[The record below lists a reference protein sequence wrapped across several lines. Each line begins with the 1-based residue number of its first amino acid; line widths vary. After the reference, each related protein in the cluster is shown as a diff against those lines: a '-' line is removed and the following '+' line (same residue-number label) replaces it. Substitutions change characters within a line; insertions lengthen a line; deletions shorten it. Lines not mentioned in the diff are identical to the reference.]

1 MAIKDL
7 LVAYDGNEASQ
18 HALEFA
24 VQMGRKYQAT
34 VTGMTVSRPEPF
46 ESHLQR
52 WIPDN
57 VKESMVTARLEATKS
72 IETKFREQVKAL
84 GFGGETQWLVEEG
97 QPDLTLARSARFFDI
112 LIIGQFLTAFKTEHR
127 TVDPQELLQRAGKPI
142 IIVPKGYKPRPFREE
157 AAVAWD
163 GSRHAARALTDAM
176 QILET
181 KKKLYI
187 LTAVAEKQSRDIG
200 ELPGLDLQV
209 HLRRHGIDSEIVD
222 FETTAHDIGQAI
234 LDKCKALDPDV
245 LVMGAYGRA
254 KFGAQF
260 FGGVTRHVLQ
270 NHSVPV
276 LLSH

>member
-18 HALEFA
+18 HALEFGL
-24 VQMGRKYQAT
+24 QMGSKYGAT

-46 ESHLQR
+46 ESHLR
-52 WIPDN
+52 KWIPDN
-57 VKESMVTARLEATKS
+57 VKESMIAARLEAAKS
-72 IETKFREQVKAL
+72 IEAKFREQIAGA
-84 GFGGETQWLVEEG
+84 GFKGETQWLVEEG
-97 QPDLTLARSARFFDI
+97 LPDLTLARAARFYDI
-112 LIIGQFLTAFKTEHR
+112 LIIGQFVTAFTTEHR
-127 TVDPQELLQRAGKPI
+127 SVDPQELLQRAGKPI
-142 IIVPKGYKPRPFREE
+142 IIVPRHYQPRPFREE

-181 KKKLYI
+181 KKKLYL
-187 LTAVAEKQSRDIG
+187 LTARADRQSKDIG
-200 ELPGLDLQV
+200 ELPGLDLKV
-209 HLRRHGIDSEIVD
+209 HLARHGIESEVIEFD
-222 FETTAHDIGQAI
+222 APHGIGAT
-234 LDKCKALDPDV
+234 LLEKCEALDPDV

-260 FGGVTRHVLQ
+260 FGGVTRYILQ
-270 NHSVPV
+270 HHKVPV

>member
-24 VQMGRKYQAT
+24 VQMGAKYGAT
-34 VTGMTVSRPEPF
+34 VTGMTVTKPEPF
-46 ESHLQR
+46 ESHLRR

-57 VKESMVTARLEATKS
+57 VKESMMTARHEATKS
-72 IETKFREQVKAL
+72 IESKFLEGVKAL
-84 GFGGETQWLVEEG
+84 GFAGETQWLVEEG
-97 QPDLTLARSARFFDI
+97 QPDLTLARSARFYDI
-112 LIIGQFLTAFKTEHR
+112 LVIGQFLTAFQTEHR
-127 TVDPQELLQRAGKPI
+127 SVDPQELLQRAGKPI
-142 IIVPKGYKPRPFREE
+142 IIVPKGYQPRPFREV

-187 LTAVAEKQSRDIG
+187 LTAKAEKQSRDMAD
-200 ELPGLDLQV
+200 LPGLDLQV
-209 HLRRHGIDSEIVD
+209 HLKRHGVESEVITFDSSVHEVG
-222 FETTAHDIGQAI
+222 HAI
-234 LDKCKALDPDV
+234 LEHCKELDPDV

-260 FGGVTRHVLQ
+260 FGGVTRYILQ
-270 NHSVPV
+270 NHTVPV

>member
-24 VQMGRKYQAT
+24 VQMGSKYGAT
-34 VTGMTVSRPEPF
+34 VTGMTVSKPEPF

-57 VKESMVTARLEATKS
+57 VKESMMTARRESTKS
-72 IETKFREQVKAL
+72 IESKFLEQVKAL
-84 GFGGETQWLVEEG
+84 GFSGEKQWLVEEG
-97 QPDLTLARSARFFDI
+97 QPDLTLARSARFYDI
-112 LIIGQFLTAFKTEHR
+112 LVIGQFLTAFQTEHR
-127 TVDPQELLQRAGKPI
+127 SVDPQELLQRAGKPI
-142 IIVPKGYKPRPFREE
+142 IIVPKGYQARPFREV

-187 LTAVAEKQSRDIG
+187 LTAKAEKQSRDMG
-200 ELPGLDLQV
+200 DLPGLDLQV
-209 HLRRHGIDSEIVD
+209 HLKRHGAESELVTFDSSVHEVGHTILEHCKEI
-222 FETTAHDIGQAI
+222 
-234 LDKCKALDPDV
+234 DPDV

-254 KFGAQF
+254 KFGSQF
-260 FGGVTRHVLQ
+260 FGGVTRYILQ
-270 NHSVPV
+270 NHTVPV

>member
-7 LVAYDGNEASQ
+7 LVAYDGNDASQ

-52 WIPDN
+52 WIPEN
-57 VKESMVTARLEATKS
+57 VRESMVTARLEATKS
-72 IETKFREQVKAL
+72 IEDKFREQVKAL
-84 GFGGETQWLVEEG
+84 GFTGETQWLVEEG

-142 IIVPKGYKPRPFREE
+142 IIVPKGYNARPFREE

-187 LTAVAEKQSRDIG
+187 LSAKADKQSRDIG

-209 HLRRHGIDSEIVD
+209 HLKRHGIDSEIVS
-222 FETTAHDIGQAI
+222 FPSSTHDIGHAI
-234 LDKCKALDPDV
+234 LEKCAEIDPDV

-260 FGGVTRHVLQ
+260 FGGVTRYVLQ
-270 NHSVPV
+270 HHTVPV